1 MSRGNYLIKVRRS
14 RKSYIGI
21 YLMILIVIGTMIYL
35 YQTRGVFSK
44 YALFIALVFIL
55 FLVKATELHRIK
67 DWWGITNSS
76 IVQSTGLLSKNLRE
90 VDFNSISDLD
100 LSQSLFKRILNYGDV
115 NVRLFLNETSFTV
128 KDINSPEDFIKQ
140 LQKIISERKGGKN
153 NEHRRL

>member
-1 MSRGNYLIKVRRS
+1 MGRGNYLIKVRRS
-14 RKSYIGI
+14 RKSYLEI
-21 YLMILIVIGTMIYL
+21 YLMILIIIGTIVYL
-35 YQTRGVFSK
+35 YQTRGIFSK
-44 YALFIALVFIL
+44 YALWIALFFIL
-55 FLVKATELHRIK
+55 ILVKSTELHRIK

-100 LSQSLFKRILNYGDV
+100 LNQSLFKRILNYGDV

-140 LQKIISERKGGKN
+140 LQKIISDRKGGGDN
-153 NEHRRL
+153 GHRRL